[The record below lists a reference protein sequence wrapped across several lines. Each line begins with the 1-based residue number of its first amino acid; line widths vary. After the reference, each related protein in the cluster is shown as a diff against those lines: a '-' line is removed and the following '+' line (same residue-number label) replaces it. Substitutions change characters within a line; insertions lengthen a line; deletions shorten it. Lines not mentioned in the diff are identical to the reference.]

1 MFDPVSIGVAMSTAS
16 AAFGGIKKAFQAGR
30 DIESMTQDLSR
41 WMGAVS
47 DIDNAAKTA
56 KNPGVFKKVFGG
68 GSVEQEAIEAF
79 AAKKKL
85 EEQRK
90 QMLDAVRD
98 HAQAHIDKHRMNV
111 EIYLTNPVGVGEHSE
126 VMDEI
131 EKQLEQMAKYEDHLE
146 MLDKYFNEYQAP
158 AVLNENVTSTSS
170 DDIGSGC

>member
-1 MFDPVSIGVAMSTAS
+1 
-16 AAFGGIKKAFQAGR
+16 
-30 DIESMTQDLSR
+30 MTGLR
-41 WMGAVS
+41 
-47 DIDNAAKTA
+47 
-56 KNPGVFKKVFGG
+56 
-68 GSVEQEAIEAF
+68 
-79 AAKKKL
+79 
-85 EEQRK
+85 R

-131 EKQLEQMAKYEDHLE
+131 EKQLEDHLE

-170 DDIGSGC
+170 ENFQDSGC